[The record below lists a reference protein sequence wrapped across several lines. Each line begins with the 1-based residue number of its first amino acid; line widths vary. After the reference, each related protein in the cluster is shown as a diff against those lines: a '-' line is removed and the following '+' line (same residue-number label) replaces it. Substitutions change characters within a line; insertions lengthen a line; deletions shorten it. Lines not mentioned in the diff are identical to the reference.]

1 MLSWIVFWMKIEY
14 NYIKY
19 LGDTIYTKDVYRH
32 GWYTKVSNTFLT
44 KGKIYKLKEPR
55 TSFLAPTF
63 LDLIILDDIG
73 EYGFSHNN
81 ENYDGRYTLYSGDVQ
96 FITNR
101 DYNLMNLIQ

>member
-1 MLSWIVFWMKIEY
+1 MSLSY
-14 NYIKY
+14 NYIRY
-19 LGDTIYTKDVYRH
+19 IGETIYTGSVCRN

-63 LDLIILDDIG
+63 MDLIIYDDIG
-73 EYGFSHNN
+73 EYGVSHQN
-81 ENYDGRYTLYSGDVQ
+81 ENYDGRYTLYSDDIQ
-96 FITNR
+96 LISNR